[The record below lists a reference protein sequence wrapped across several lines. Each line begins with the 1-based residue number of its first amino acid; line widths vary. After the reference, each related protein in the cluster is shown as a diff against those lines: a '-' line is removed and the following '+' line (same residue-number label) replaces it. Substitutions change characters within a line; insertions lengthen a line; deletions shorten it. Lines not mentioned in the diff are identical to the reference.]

1 MKSYRYLAAALLAF
15 IIWGFFSLAV
25 RPLAG
30 YASLDI
36 LFFRVFISVTLMM
49 IIGVIARRAAWRET
63 LRSFRNMTPAERR
76 NWWLVSAGGG
86 ALLTA
91 NWFFFIYVMNHVGVK
106 VASFSYLICPILTT
120 VLAFFILKEKLRF
133 RQWIAVALS
142 LVSCVM
148 LALGHFADTAFSLIV
163 AVSYALYLVIQRRAG
178 SVDKFVLLTTQMA
191 FSALFLLPFYPVWG
205 HNPGWD
211 VFFLGM
217 TSLIAVCFTIIP
229 LMLNLYALQG
239 ANSSTVGIL
248 LYINPLINFALAI
261 FYYGEKVNAVQLVA
275 YALIGFSII
284 LFNAHY
290 FRAMFTKPMWKKPL
304 DRVRGPGA
312 RNA

>member
-1 MKSYRYLAAALLAF
+1 MKSFRYLAAALLAF
-15 IIWGFFSLAV
+15 IIWGFFSFAI

-36 LFFRVFISVTLMM
+36 LFFRVFICVTLMLV
-49 IIGVIARRAAWRET
+49 IGIVARRSVWRQTVQMYREMPV
-63 LRSFRNMTPAERR
+63 SEKR

-91 NWFFFIYVMNHVGVK
+91 NWFFFIYVMNHIGVK

-120 VLAFFILKEKLRF
+120 VLAFFILKEKLKL
-133 RQWIAVALS
+133 RQWIAVVLS
-142 LVSCVM
+142 LISCVM
-148 LALGHFADTAFSLIV
+148 LAFGHFADTVFSLIV
-163 AVSYALYLVIQRRAG
+163 AVSYALYLIIQRRAG
-178 SVDKFVLLTTQMA
+178 SVDKFLLLTVQMVFA
-191 FSALFLLPFYPVWG
+191 TLFLLPFYPFFG

-211 VFFLGM
+211 GFFLGM
-217 TSLIAVCFTIIP
+217 VSLIAVCFTIVP

-261 FYYGEKVNAVQLVA
+261 FYYGEKVTPVQVVA
-275 YALIGFSII
+275 YGIIGCSII
-284 LFNAHY
+284 LFNIHY
-290 FRAMFTKPMWKKPL
+290 FRAIAAKPVWKKPL
-304 DRVRGPGA
+304 DRFVGWGK

>member
-1 MKSYRYLAAALLAF
+1 MKSFRYLAAALLAF
-15 IIWGFFSLAV
+15 IIWGFFSLAI

-49 IIGVIARRAAWRET
+49 VIGVFARRAAWKET
-63 LRSFRNMTPAERR
+63 IQLFRKMTPAERR
-76 NWWLVSAGGG
+76 NWWLVTAGGG

-91 NWFFFIYVMNHVGVK
+91 NWFFFIYVMNHVSVK

-120 VLAFFILKEKLRF
+120 VLAFFILKEKLRWQ
-133 RQWIAVALS
+133 QWIAVALS

-163 AVSYALYLVIQRRAG
+163 AISYALFLIIQRRAG
-178 SVDKFVLLTTQMA
+178 PVDKFVLLTIQMA
-191 FSALFLLPFYPVWG
+191 FSALCLLPFYPVWG

-211 VFFLGM
+211 GFFLGM

-261 FYYGEKVNAVQLVA
+261 FYFGEKVTVMQLIA
-275 YALIGFSII
+275 YSIIGFSIL

-290 FRAMFTKPMWKKPL
+290 LRAMFTKPMWKKPL
-304 DRVRGPGA
+304 DRVSGPRR